1 MKILSIYNDECFRV
15 FKFLGIKIKFR
26 DNTLHHLLNISRK
39 LAMPDSV
46 FRVKNTLFYV
56 PNFPIDEIQ
65 RTVVNN
71 QDFYEIKTLK
81 ILDKYIKDN
90 AVILDIGSNIGNH
103 TLYWSIERNAK
114 KIFAFEPVKETFGT
128 LETNIALNQLLD
140 KVVLYNAAVGSQT
153 SKAKIKEFD
162 SKNIGATSLVL
173 DENGSISVLKIDDLS
188 FDGENGAIF
197 EITVLDADKL
207 PAGENIFYS
216 ATQLESSETV
226 STTLENFLA
235 VPSQSVP
242 CNYTSSQNEYS
253 VRLFVV
259 KNDRAY
265 GIATRTFFL
274 ETSVTR

>member
-56 PNFPIDEIQ
+56 PNYPIDDIQ
-65 RTVVNN
+65 RIVVNN
-71 QDFYEIKTLK
+71 QNFYEIKTLK

-114 KIFAFEPVKETFGT
+114 KIFAFEPVKETFGI

-188 FDGENGAIF
+188 FDGEKIDFIKIDTEGF
-197 EITVLDADKL
+197 EIEVLKGAKNTIMKNRPVIFVESFKDKY
-207 PAGENIFYS
+207 PIVKEI
-216 ATQLESSETV
+216 LESYGYK
-226 STTLENFLA
+226 LEQEVNAVNFLYL
-235 VPSQSVP
+235 PK
-242 CNYTSSQNEYS
+242 E
-253 VRLFVV
+253 
-259 KNDRAY
+259 
-265 GIATRTFFL
+265 
-274 ETSVTR
+274 

>member
-188 FDGENGAIF
+188 FDGEKIDFIKIDTEGF
-197 EITVLDADKL
+197 EIEVLKGAKNTIMKNRPVIFVESFKDKY
-207 PAGENIFYS
+207 PIVKEI
-216 ATQLESSETV
+216 LESYGYK
-226 STTLENFLA
+226 LEQEVNAVNFLY
-235 VPSQSVP
+235 VPK
-242 CNYTSSQNEYS
+242 E
-253 VRLFVV
+253 
-259 KNDRAY
+259 
-265 GIATRTFFL
+265 
-274 ETSVTR
+274 